1 MSLHDLR
8 REYEERRRA
17 LIEQLQSNK
26 NLDAATQ
33 HQIYGAIKE
42 IENFLSTIEGHVSAQ
57 QERGISVDLSR
68 ERPSPFGQRSRA
80 ALGKVSSGTARVFT
94 KHIPN
99 ATKALV
105 TAPKRFVDRK
115 REETRL
121 RREIEAE
128 VRARQMPV
136 APAAPTQHNEEYVVL
151 EHPHQVLA
159 AEEPSTQSHPVEELP
174 AADAPAAQTAS
185 KKRKKAPVKVVQ
197 KSTKRPAQAVPSR
210 KNIMMGKHP
219 KRAKTI
225 ETPSKNKAHPSKH
238 GKKSMG
244 KTHGKGK
251 HLAQAPKTQGQR
263 RR

>member
-26 NLDAATQ
+26 ALDAATQ

-42 IENFLSTIEGHVSAQ
+42 SEHFLATIEGHASAQ
-57 QERGISVDLSR
+57 QSRGMNVELSR
-68 ERPSPFGQRSRA
+68 ERPSPFRERSRA

-105 TAPKRFVDRK
+105 TAPKRFVVRK

-128 VRARQMPV
+128 VRARQMP
-136 APAAPTQHNEEYVVL
+136 AAPEQHNEEYVVL

-159 AEEPSTQSHPVEELP
+159 AEEPTPESQPMQELP
-174 AADAPAAQTAS
+174 ATDVPATVVAA
-185 KKRKKAPVKVVQ
+185 KKRKKAPVKVIN
-197 KSTKRPAQAVPSR
+197 T
-210 KNIMMGKHP
+210 G
-219 KRAKTI
+219 
-225 ETPSKNKAHPSKH
+225 
-238 GKKSMG
+238 G
-244 KTHGKGK
+244 
-251 HLAQAPKTQGQR
+251 
-263 RR
+263 